1 MITLT
6 PEAASKVKELL
17 AERQRDDLA
26 LRVFVQPG
34 GCSGFSYGLAF
45 DSRRNDDDQVLEQ
58 DGVRV
63 VIDAMSARFLKGARI
78 DYVESLSGS
87 GFTIHNPNAIHTCGC
102 GQSFRT
108 REEAGQP
115 RSCDES
121 GEAAL

>member
-17 AERQRDDLA
+17 AQRKRDDLA

-34 GCSGFSYGLAF
+34 GCSGFTYGLAL
-45 DSRRNDDDQVLEQ
+45 DAGRGDDDHVIEQ

-63 VIDAMSARFLKGARI
+63 VVDSMSARFLRGALI

-87 GFTIHNPNAIHTCGC
+87 GFTIHNPNAVQTCGC
-102 GQSFRT
+102 GSSFRT
-108 REEAGQP
+108 RDEAGQP
-115 RSCDES
+115 RSCDEPA
-121 GEAAL
+121 GEER

>member
-6 PEAASKVKELL
+6 PEAANKVKELL
-17 AERQRDDLA
+17 AQRQRDDLA

-45 DSRRNDDDQVLEQ
+45 DSQRADDDHVIEQ

-63 VIDAMSARFLKGARI
+63 VVDAVSARFLRGALI

-87 GFTIHNPNAIHTCGC
+87 GFTIQNPNAVQTCGC

-108 REEAGQP
+108 RDEAGQP
-115 RSCDES
+115 RSCDEPA
-121 GEAAL
+121 GEEL

>member
-6 PEAASKVKELL
+6 PEAVAKVKELL

-34 GCSGFSYGLAF
+34 GCSGFNYGLAL
-45 DSRRNDDDQVLEQ
+45 DSSLNDDDSVIEQ

-63 VIDAMSARFLKGARI
+63 VLDAMSARFLKGARI

-87 GFTIHNPNAIHTCGC
+87 GFAIHNPNAIHTCGC

-108 REEAGQP
+108 SQASGKPQP
-115 RSCDES
+115 CDS
-121 GEAAL
+121 